1 MENQL
6 IAPSADRAIVL
17 LSGGI
22 MSTILTL
29 TLVEKGMDVTAL
41 TVVGERGTDLKSRTE
56 RQCAIMLC
64 RMYGI
69 NHEIVDA
76 SSLQAV
82 LHKYTML
89 EAAPTDIPDDATDE
103 QLAAA
108 DKDAIA
114 AMEIMPETYSA
125 MGMQLASVLKTDKV
139 FMGKKTE
146 GADLIAELT
155 RLVTVLQPRLIGAAW
170 TSWKDAL
177 TAVDAA
183 KAASEATAQAPAAT
197 PEAVTPPAPTV

>member
-1 MENQL
+1 
-6 IAPSADRAIVL
+6 
-17 LSGGI
+17 

-82 LHKYTML
+82 LHKYSMIDT
-89 EAAPTDIPDDATDE
+89 EPTDVPDDATDE
-103 QLAAA
+103 QLALA
-108 DKDAIA
+108 DKNAIA

-146 GADLIAELT
+146 GADLIGELN
-155 RLVTVLQPRLIGAAW
+155 RLMTVLQPRLIGASW

-177 TAVDAA
+177 TAADAA
-183 KAASEATAQAPAAT
+183 KAASEAAAQAPAAT
-197 PEAVTPPAPTV
+197 PEVVTPQTPAV

>member
-1 MENQL
+1 
-6 IAPSADRAIVL
+6 
-17 LSGGI
+17 
-22 MSTILTL
+22 MSSILTL

-41 TVVGERGTDLKSRTE
+41 TVVGERGTDVKSRTE

-82 LHKYTML
+82 LHKYSMI
-89 EAAPTDIPDDATDE
+89 ESEPNDVPDDATDE
-103 QLAAA
+103 QLALA
-108 DKDAIA
+108 DKNAIA

-146 GADLIAELT
+146 GADLIGELN
-155 RLVTVLQPRLIGAAW
+155 RLMTVLQPRLIGASW

-177 TAVDAA
+177 TAADAA
-183 KAASEATAQAPAAT
+183 KAASEAQAAAPAAT
-197 PEAVTPPAPTV
+197 PDAITPPTPAV